1 MSDTASA
8 AALGAAAVVAGDGR
22 AGLAVHAVALIAAA
36 YGDKVTGLA
45 GSPM

>member
-8 AALGAAAVVAGDGR
+8 AALGAAVVAGDGR
-22 AGLAVHAVALIAAA
+22 AGLAVYAVALIAAA
-36 YGDKVTGLA
+36 AYGDEVTGLV